1 MDTKHSNSKLD
12 RAVIETLV
20 SARGAG
26 RQDSLRTRFVVTGA
40 VAVLL
45 LSGCVSSPRSVSP
58 NDDERTSNAAT
69 ATATPPAITISKTP
83 CGSAG
88 SEETSAGAT
97 YICTVNESG
106 QQIWLERS
114 ESKDLTAKIAAAA
127 AAEKAAADKA
137 AADAAT
143 ADAAAKVAADAK
155 AAEEAAA
162 ADKAA
167 ADAAAAEAAAKAAAD
182 AKAAEEAAA
191 AQAAAAA
198 EAAKAAPAPAPAPA
212 PPAPKY
218 VAPAAPAAPSGC
230 DPNYSGC
237 VPIASD
243 VDCAGG
249 SGNGPAYVQGPVR
262 VLGSDIYG
270 LDRDSDGIGC
280 EG

>member
-1 MDTKHSNSKLD
+1 MNRKHHISRLFHARIKKSVPPRATQQQGSTTVKL
-12 RAVIETLV
+12 AAAAG
-20 SARGAG
+20 SA
-26 RQDSLRTRFVVTGA
+26 L
-40 VAVLL
+40 LL
-45 LSGCVSSPRSVSP
+45 LSGCGAP
-58 NDDERTSNAAT
+58 SNSLAAVAHGAT
-69 ATATPPAITISKTP
+69 NSATATPSPSPTPTPIAKTP
-83 CGSAG
+83 CSTVESQRASG
-88 SEETSAGAT
+88 GAT
-97 YICTVNESG
+97 YICTADEAG
-106 QQIWLERS
+106 KLMWLEQS
-114 ESKDLTAKIAAAA
+114 ESKKLSGKIAAAAAAKA

-137 AADAAT
+137 T
-143 ADAAAKVAADAK
+143 
-155 AAEEAAA
+155 
-162 ADKAA
+162 
-167 ADAAAAEAAAKAAAD
+167 ADAAAAEAAAKAAAE

-198 EAAKAAPAPAPAPA
+198 AAAKAAPAPAPAPA

-237 VPIASD
+237 VPVASD

-262 VLGSDIYG
+262 VLGSDIYD